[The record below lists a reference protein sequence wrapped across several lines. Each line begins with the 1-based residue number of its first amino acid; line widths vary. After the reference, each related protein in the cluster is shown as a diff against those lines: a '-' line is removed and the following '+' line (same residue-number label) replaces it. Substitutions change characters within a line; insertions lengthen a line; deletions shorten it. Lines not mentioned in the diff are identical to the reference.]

1 MKDDVEEDA
10 GDSLPPTPLLS
21 WARRDTLL
29 LMEVLAVKAALEV
42 EVPDKPD
49 ADMLAKWAAAHPRRD
64 RLEEA
69 EAPEK

>member
-1 MKDDVEEDA
+1 
-10 GDSLPPTPLLS
+10 
-21 WARRDTLL
+21 
-29 LMEVLAVKAALEV
+29 MEVLAVKAALEV